1 MFENQFS
8 VSLCDTPNLRCGAAQ
23 TPPSLRVQRKT
34 LSMTTQNAKL
44 KILFVFSGNSKQFPV
59 SPFTQAQADSLRARG
74 MEVDYFPIQGKGMKN
89 YLKNIAPLRDH
100 LKTKQYDLLH
110 AHYSLC
116 GWVAVLA
123 TLGRVPVV
131 VSLMGDDAQGTFTGE
146 GRIEWKSRIP
156 ILMTRLLQPFVRAV
170 VSKAPD
176 LAKVVWR
183 KKISHVIPNGVR
195 LDQFQLTPG
204 GCRAKLGLL
213 PDKKYVL
220 FLGNPNDTNKNIALV
235 REAVPLLNDPNVQLL
250 NPYPVTH
257 DKVVQ
262 YLNSVDVFTLCSFG
276 EGSPNVVKEA
286 MTCNCPIVT
295 TPAGDAAWVVAD
307 TPGCYVATYEP
318 TDFAEKIRL
327 ALTFATQTG
336 RTRGRERIVEMGLD
350 SEAVAERIET
360 VYRAILRS

>member
-1 MFENQFS
+1 
-8 VSLCDTPNLRCGAAQ
+8 
-23 TPPSLRVQRKT
+23 
-34 LSMTTQNAKL
+34 MTTQHSKL
-44 KILFVFSGNSKQFPV
+44 NPQNPKLRILFVFSGNSKQFPV

-74 MEVDYFPIQGKGMKN
+74 MEVDYFPISGKGMKN
-89 YLKNIAPLRDH
+89 YLKNVVPLRDH
-100 LKTKQYDLLH
+100 LKTTRYDLIH

-170 VSKAPD
+170 ISKAPD

-195 LDQFQLTPG
+195 LDQFQLVPG
-204 GCRAKLGLL
+204 GCRAGLGLA
-213 PDKKYVL
+213 PGKRYVL
-220 FLGNPNDTNKNIALV
+220 FLGNPNDTNKNITLV
-235 REAVPLLNDPNVQLL
+235 REAVAQLNDPNVELL

-262 YLNSVDVFTLCSFG
+262 YLNSVDVLTLCSFG
-276 EGSPNVVKEA
+276 EGSPNVIKEA

-295 TPAGDAAWVVAD
+295 TPAGDAAWVVTD
-307 TPGCYVATYEP
+307 TPGCHVATYEP
-318 TDFAEKIRL
+318 QVFAEKLRL
-327 ALTFATQTG
+327 ALAFSTETG
-336 RTRGRERIVEMGLD
+336 RTRGRERILELGLD
-350 SEAVAERIET
+350 SEAVAQRIEK
-360 VYRAILRS
+360 VYRGVCS

>member
-1 MFENQFS
+1 MQTY
-8 VSLCDTPNLRCGAAQ
+8 DTANATQSRPRQGQAAPLR
-23 TPPSLRVQRKT
+23 
-34 LSMTTQNAKL
+34 
-44 KILFVFSGNSKQFPV
+44 ILFVFSGNSKQFPV

-89 YLKNIAPLRDH
+89 YLRNVAPLYRH
-100 LKTKQYDLLH
+100 LRSKRYDLVH

-123 TLGRVPVV
+123 GLGRVPVV

-156 ILMTRLLQPFVRAV
+156 IWMTQGLQPFVRAV
-170 VSKAPD
+170 ISKAPD

-183 KKISHVIPNGVR
+183 KNISHVIPNGVR
-195 LDQFQLTPG
+195 LDQFQLVPG
-204 GCRAKLGLL
+204 GCRAELGLA
-213 PDKKYVL
+213 PDKQYVL
-220 FLGNPNDTNKNIALV
+220 FLGNPNDTNKNITLV
-235 REAVPLLNDPNVQLL
+235 REAVALLNDPRVELL
-250 NPYPVTH
+250 NPYPVSH

-295 TPAGDAAWVVAD
+295 TPAGDAAWVVRD
-307 TPGCYVATYEP
+307 TPGCHVASYSAQ
-318 TDFAEKIRL
+318 DFAEKLRQ
-327 ALTFATQTG
+327 ALRFSTETG
-336 RTRGRERIVEMGLD
+336 RTRGRERIVELGLD
-350 SEAVAERIET
+350 SEAVARRLEA
-360 VYRAILRS
+360 VYRDVLA

>member
-1 MFENQFS
+1 M
-8 VSLCDTPNLRCGAAQ
+8 
-23 TPPSLRVQRKT
+23 
-34 LSMTTQNAKL
+34 

-89 YLKNIAPLRDH
+89 YLKNIAPLRKH
-100 LKTKQYDLLH
+100 LKTTRYDLIH

-123 TLGRVPVV
+123 TMGRVPVV

-170 VSKAPD
+170 ISKAPD
-176 LAKVVWR
+176 LARVVWR
-183 KKISHVIPNGVR
+183 KNISHVIPNGVR
-195 LDQFQLTPG
+195 LDQFQLVPG
-204 GCRAKLGLL
+204 GCHATLGLQTE
-213 PDKKYVL
+213 KKYVL
-220 FLGNPNDTNKNIALV
+220 FLGNPADSNKNITLV
-235 REAVPLLNDPNVQLL
+235 REAVRLLNRQDVELL

-262 YLNSVDVFTLCSFG
+262 YLNSVHVFTLCSFG

-286 MTCNCPIVT
+286 MTLNCPIVT
-295 TPAGDAAWVVAD
+295 TPAGDAAWILGD
-307 TPGCYVATYEP
+307 TPGCHVSSYDPAV
-318 TDFAEKIRL
+318 FAEKLHL
-327 ALTFATQTG
+327 ALTFSA
-336 RTRGRERIVEMGLD
+336 RTRGRERIVELGLD
-350 SEAVAERIET
+350 SEAVAARIEE
-360 VYRAILRS
+360 VYRDVLARSSDAAQRLAEGSMINNA

>member
-1 MFENQFS
+1 MNTRHS
-8 VSLCDTPNLRCGAAQ
+8 T
-23 TPPSLRVQRKT
+23 
-34 LSMTTQNAKL
+34 L
-44 KILFVFSGNSKQFPV
+44 KILFVFSGNSRQFPV
-59 SPFTQAQADSLRARG
+59 SPFTQAQADSLRALG
-74 MEVDYFPIQGKGMKN
+74 MDVEYFPIQGKGMKN
-89 YLKNIAPLRDH
+89 YLKNVVPLRNH
-100 LKTKQYDLLH
+100 LKTTRYDLIH

-123 TLGRVPVV
+123 TLGRVPVI

-170 VSKAPD
+170 ISKAPD

-183 KKISHVIPNGVR
+183 KHISHIIPNGVR
-195 LDQFQLTPG
+195 LDQFALVPG
-204 GCRAKLGLL
+204 GCRTELGLEA
-213 PDKKYVL
+213 DKKYIL
-220 FLGNPNDTNKNIALV
+220 FLGNPHDTNKNITLV
-235 REAVPLLNDPNVQLL
+235 RDAVALLNDPGVELL

-295 TPAGDAAWVVAD
+295 TPAGDADWVVRD
-307 TPGCYVATYEP
+307 TPGCLTASYEP
-318 TDFAEKIRL
+318 ADFAEKLRSAL
-327 ALTFATQTG
+327 AFSANTG
-336 RTRGRERIVEMGLD
+336 RTRGRERIVELGLD
-350 SEAVAERIET
+350 SEAVAQRLEE
-360 VYRAILRS
+360 VYLSIVGQSPV